1 MLYAKEV
8 GKGSEEKAGIDLKL
22 EGEKERIRWAEWR
35 YKILDECGDIFYSKI
50 SVLWKPKDLVQG
62 TS

>member
-8 GKGSEEKAGIDLKL
+8 GKGSEEKAGIDLNL

-35 YKILDECGDIFYSKI
+35 YKKILDECADIFCSKI
-50 SVLWKPKDLVQG
+50 SVL
-62 TS
+62 